1 MRVLYVEDNPA
12 NVFLVKRVARM
23 GNHEI
28 INLIDGQQALRKFD
42 DIQPD
47 IVLMDIQ
54 LSGEIGGLDVVRKL
68 RERGVTT
75 PIIAVTAYAMVGD
88 KERCL
93 EAGCDE
99 YMAKPLPVPRLVE
112 LFEEHGKK
120 AEAASAK
127 AASAKAAPAK
137 AASKEADEAASDT
150 PDTEKISSTETD
162 TAAGASDADT
172 PAHTDTTAADDDSV
186 SSSDTTGAPADEDT
200 AQTPPPAVETDS
212 VVSAP
217 DGSATPAETDDEAP
231 VSEKTDS
238 PSDSNEAETATETD
252 DTPTVTE
259 STGQPDVQSGN

>member
-54 LSGEIGGLDVVRKL
+54 LSGEMGGLDVVRKL

-112 LFEEHGKK
+112 IFESHSKRVAAA
-120 AEAASAK
+120 AESEPDTEATPS
-127 AASAKAAPAK
+127 AAPN
-137 AASKEADEAASDT
+137 SPEADDTDSAAAEKPVTAASDT
-150 PDTEKISSTETD
+150 DISTD
-162 TAAGASDADT
+162 AID
-172 PAHTDTTAADDDSV
+172 P
-186 SSSDTTGAPADEDT
+186 
-200 AQTPPPAVETDS
+200 AQTESATAVATDS
-212 VVSAP
+212 VMSAP
-217 DGSATPAETDDEAP
+217 DGSATPATQTDETPVSDTTADTPAPDSTETVTDTSDSHETD
-231 VSEKTDS
+231 S
-238 PSDSNEAETATETD
+238 ETD
-252 DTPTVTE
+252 NDSDDTTPTVTE
-259 STGQPDVQSGN
+259 STGQPDIQSGN

>member
-28 INLIDGQQALRKFD
+28 INLIDGQQALRKFE

-47 IVLMDIQ
+47 LVLMDIQ

-75 PIIAVTAYAMVGD
+75 TIIAVTAYAMVGD

-112 LFEEHGKK
+112 LFAEHARK
-120 AEAASAK
+120 AEATSEE
-127 AASAKAAPAK
+127 AAEADSTPDDTDTGTSDAP
-137 AASKEADEAASDT
+137 SQTDVTADEAPAAVSDT
-150 PDTEKISSTETD
+150 PQSS
-162 TAAGASDADT
+162 
-172 PAHTDTTAADDDSV
+172 
-186 SSSDTTGAPADEDT
+186 EDT
-200 AQTPPPAVETDS
+200 AQTPQTPVETDS

-217 DGSATPAETDDEAP
+217 EGSVTPADTVDDEMPVRDDTATASDSDTTASANHETD
-231 VSEKTDS
+231 
-238 PSDSNEAETATETD
+238 TATDTD

-259 STGQPDVQSGN
+259 STGQPDVKSGN